1 MRSLTFDQWIRI
13 REAQKHADKDPD
25 PQHMPVPLPFI
36 LFTKYAP
43 TPSDDNGILSV
54 TSVEAVFEKTI
65 SVEEQEQQ
73 EKKDEDTWSKLG
85 DTISQF
91 FAKTD
96 EKEGGAAPEEVPA
109 EGEEGKS
116 SADPKANS
124 SKDETKAKKEEKKS
138 EKEEKK
144 SEKKKEPKKPKVEV
158 VKEELAVE
166 EERYPIYFIL
176 KVPTVAL
183 DFYCP
188 FSPGFSLEPIYFLV
202 EL

>member
-1 MRSLTFDQWIRI
+1 M
-13 REAQKHADKDPD
+13 
-25 PQHMPVPLPFI
+25 
-36 LFTKYAP
+36 
-43 TPSDDNGILSV
+43 

-96 EKEGGAAPEEVPA
+96 EKGGEGGAAPEEVPA

-124 SKDETKAKKEEKKS
+124 SKDETTKAKKEEKKS
-138 EKEEKK
+138 EKKEEKK
-144 SEKKKEPKKPKVEV
+144 SEKKKEPKKPKVEM

-166 EERYPIYFIL
+166 EER
-176 KVPTVAL
+176 
-183 DFYCP
+183 
-188 FSPGFSLEPIYFLV
+188 
-202 EL
+202 

>member
-1 MRSLTFDQWIRI
+1 M
-13 REAQKHADKDPD
+13 
-25 PQHMPVPLPFI
+25 
-36 LFTKYAP
+36 
-43 TPSDDNGILSV
+43 

-116 SADPKANS
+116 SADPKANN
-124 SKDETKAKKEEKKS
+124 SKDETTKAKKEEKKN
-138 EKEEKK
+138 EKKEEKK

-166 EERYPIYFIL
+166 EER
-176 KVPTVAL
+176 
-183 DFYCP
+183 
-188 FSPGFSLEPIYFLV
+188 
-202 EL
+202 

>member
-1 MRSLTFDQWIRI
+1 
-13 REAQKHADKDPD
+13 
-25 PQHMPVPLPFI
+25 

-124 SKDETKAKKEEKKS
+124 SKDETTKAKKEEKKS
-138 EKEEKK
+138 EKKEEKK
-144 SEKKKEPKKPKVEV
+144 EKKKEPKKPKVEV
-158 VKEELAVE
+158 VKEELGVE
-166 EERYPIYFIL
+166 EER
-176 KVPTVAL
+176 
-183 DFYCP
+183 
-188 FSPGFSLEPIYFLV
+188 
-202 EL
+202 

>member
-1 MRSLTFDQWIRI
+1 MTNGSESERPKNMRIRI
-13 REAQKHADKDPD
+13 PNTAHTFTFRFVYQVCPN
-25 PQHMPVPLPFI
+25 PFI
-36 LFTKYAP
+36 
-43 TPSDDNGILSV
+43 DDNGILSV

-96 EKEGGAAPEEVPA
+96 EKEGEGGAAPEEVPA

-124 SKDETKAKKEEKKS
+124 SNDETTKAKKEKKS
-138 EKEEKK
+138 EKKEEKK
-144 SEKKKEPKKPKVEV
+144 SEKKKEPKKPKVEM

-166 EERYPIYFIL
+166 EER
-176 KVPTVAL
+176 
-183 DFYCP
+183 
-188 FSPGFSLEPIYFLV
+188 
-202 EL
+202 